1 MKLKLMQ
8 KLTMAAIATFLL
20 APVYGTVTGPG
31 TISSLSANALD
42 RSGYLA
48 VLGSNFGGSGQV
60 LIDGIS
66 APVARWESTRIVA
79 YVPETAR
86 LTTVP
91 VQVVNESS
99 QSSNTVN
106 LTVIPRVANGRVK
119 WRFQAAS
126 DYILQRPAV
135 GPDGTIVVHDSSGN
149 VYALRPDGGLKWI
162 FTTRI
167 FAAGPPSI
175 GLDGTV
181 YVADSSTITAIKPNG
196 SLKWT
201 FTEPPGGQGVI
212 AGPTVGPDGNI
223 YAVTDIGGLGALA
236 LSPAG
241 QLLWSNTGDPVMA
254 EQGQLGVEM
263 SFGPS
268 HLGGAVDQF
277 YVTFDDFG
285 SSERDHMYA
294 FRLTGEQVW
303 TIPLFM
309 TKDTSGMMQQQR
321 PIVGTDGTVFLSA
334 SVATGG
340 NWSLNAF
347 DPANGTLLRN
357 YFPSPGLGM
366 SVPTV
371 GPDGAVY
378 FGQSL
383 SYLQAVS
390 RDFIPKWTFFDGSI
404 LSYPV
409 VSPANDIVFT
419 GGAPNYGVPGFVRAF
434 STSSGQLLWS
444 LDLGVENGGNQ
455 NMQSIPRF
463 TLDGSTVYFGTV
475 ILGGTGSP
483 FCFLYAVDATSSGGG
498 IPCEDLLSFQA
509 RCQSNGSAHR
519 LQAKLTLT
527 DTSHSG
533 EQVIITVD
541 GHPFTVT
548 INGNQAQLSLNNPA
562 PGQHT
567 IVLTDPA
574 GCFPSRMPSCQ

>member
-1 MKLKLMQ
+1 M
-8 KLTMAAIATFLL
+8 
-20 APVYGTVTGPG
+20 
-31 TISSLSANALD
+31 
-42 RSGYLA
+42 
-48 VLGSNFGGSGQV
+48 
-60 LIDGIS
+60 
-66 APVARWESTRIVA
+66 
-79 YVPETAR
+79 
-86 LTTVP
+86 P
-91 VQVVNESS
+91 VQVINDSGP
-99 QSSNTVN
+99 SNIVN
-106 LTVIPRVANGRVK
+106 LTVTVRQPSGRAN
-119 WRFQAAS
+119 WRFQADS
-126 DYILQRPAV
+126 PYILQRPAV
-135 GPDGTIVVHDSSGN
+135 GADGTVVIHDSSGN
-149 VYALRPDGGLKWI
+149 VYALRADGGLKWI
-162 FTTRI
+162 FRSRI

-181 YVADSSTITAIKPNG
+181 YVADSSTITAVNPDG

-223 YAVTDIGGLGALA
+223 YAVTDLGGLGALA
-236 LSPAG
+236 LSPSG
-241 QLLWSNTGDPVMA
+241 QLLWSNTGNPVMA
-254 EQGQLGVEM
+254 EQAQLGVEM

-309 TKDTSGMMQQQR
+309 SKDTSGMMQQQR
-321 PIVGTDGTVFLSA
+321 PIVGPDGTVFLSA
-334 SVATGG
+334 SGLTGG

-347 DPANGTLLRN
+347 DPASGTLLRS

-371 GPDGAVY
+371 GPDGRVY

-383 SYLQAVS
+383 SYLQGVTG
-390 RDFIPKWTFFDGSI
+390 DFVPLWTFFDGSI

-434 STSSGQLLWS
+434 STSSGHLLWS

-463 TLDGSTVYFGTV
+463 TPDGSTVYFGTS
-475 ILGGTGSP
+475 IPGSA

-533 EQVIITVD
+533 EQVTITVD
-541 GHPFTVT
+541 GNPFTVT
-548 INGNQAQLSLNNPA
+548 INGNRAQLSLNNPA
-562 PGQHT
+562 LGEHT

-574 GCFPSRMPSCQ
+574 LAFRRECRHVSSAVLQ